1 MRKRKQTMLLVFL
14 IVFVI
19 VLIVAYFAMIRVAKS
34 KEAEAV
40 NDDAIELFTL
50 NTDTAKKLNVENEN
64 GTFVFVK
71 AKDAWT
77 LESDKSITLNET
89 VVSTMLSTLK
99 TINASRSVR
108 EDVEDL
114 SEYGLD
120 KPKITISVE
129 LEDGVRAKIEL
140 GNEVPIQ
147 GGYYGMVDGENHV
160 YVMDESYY
168 TNFCFEQSELE

>member
-1 MRKRKQTMLLVFL
+1 MRKRKQAMVLVSL
-14 IVFVI
+14 IAFMI
-19 VLIVAYFAMIRVAKS
+19 VLIVAYLAMIRVAKS
-34 KEAEAV
+34 KEAEAIT
-40 NDDAIELFTL
+40 DDSIELFTL
-50 NTDTAKKLNVENEN
+50 NTDTAKKLTVKNEN

-71 AKDAWT
+71 SDDVWT
-77 LESDKSITLNET
+77 LESDQSITLNET

-108 EDVEDL
+108 ENVEDL
-114 SEYGLD
+114 SEYGVD

-160 YVMDESYY
+160 YVMNESYY
-168 TNFCFEQSELE
+168 TNFCFEQSELK